1 MDATQFVILASDCQR
16 EFTKERRALDL
27 VNKDTSMR
35 LVSWGVQSAAM
46 KKVAVLPVV
55 FVAGLSAA
63 PSADT
68 RASYVVDAQRSKI
81 EIQVAREGFFKA
93 FAHDHLVSATKFSGE
108 VQLSQS
114 NVQDSAVSFVVDA
127 RSLVVLDPG
136 ESEKDRKEVQ
146 ATMLG
151 EQVLDVARYP
161 QIEFAS
167 SSVKSASK
175 KGDAF
180 ELQVQGALILHGV
193 KRPVTIPIRV
203 QVATDGTLTADAEVS
218 LLQSEY
224 GITPIKVAGGTV
236 RVKDK
241 LRLIFHILARKN
253 SA

>member
-16 EFTKERRALDL
+16 EFTKERRVLDGMD
-27 VNKDTSMR
+27 KGISMR
-35 LVSWGVQSAAM
+35 IISWGVQLAAM
-46 KKVAVLPVV
+46 KKIAVLPVV

-93 FAHDHLVSATKFSGE
+93 FGHDHLVSATQFSGE
-108 VQLSQS
+108 VRLSQS
-114 NVQDSAVSFVVDA
+114 NVADSAVSFLVDA
-127 RSLVVLDPG
+127 KSLVVLDPG
-136 ESEKDRKEVQ
+136 ESEKDQKEVQ
-146 ATMLG
+146 TTMLG
-151 EQVLDVARYP
+151 EQVLDVTRFP
-161 QIEFAS
+161 QIEFTS
-167 SSVKSASK
+167 SSVKSVSK

-180 ELQVQGALILHGV
+180 ELQVEGTLTLHGV
-193 KRPVTIPIRV
+193 KKTVTVPVRV
-203 QVATDGTLTADAEVS
+203 QVANDGSLTTDAEVS

-241 LRLIFHILARKN
+241 LKLTFHILARKN
-253 SA
+253 SS